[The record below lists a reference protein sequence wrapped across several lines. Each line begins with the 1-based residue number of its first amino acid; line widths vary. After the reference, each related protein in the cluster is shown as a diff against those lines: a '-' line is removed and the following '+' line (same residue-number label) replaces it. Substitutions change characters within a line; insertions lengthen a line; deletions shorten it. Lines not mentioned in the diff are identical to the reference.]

1 MVRNCNLG
9 ETHDLKTSL
18 LRLTTNLSLDVFIG
32 FLLIK
37 VRTRLFDLSP
47 KYDIG
52 KSNHFRVLILLLAFC
67 EENSTLLRT
76 RKIKTQQ
83 AIPSKLLSYL
93 YRKELLFFTPQP
105 RKDIFEQKSHYIK
118 ALWLKCILRYPC

>member
-18 LRLTTNLSLDVFIG
+18 LRLTTNHSLDVFIG

-67 EENSTLLRT
+67 EESSTLLRT
-76 RKIKTQQ
+76 RKMKTQQ
-83 AIPSKLLSYL
+83 AIPSKLYP
-93 YRKELLFFTPQP
+93 T
-105 RKDIFEQKSHYIK
+105 YIEK
-118 ALWLKCILRYPC
+118 NYSFSLHIHVMISSSRNPIL

>member
-1 MVRNCNLG
+1 MRLFLPNFIG
-9 ETHDLKTSL
+9 WSETVTLVKHIKTSL

-83 AIPSKLLSYL
+83 AIPSKPLSYL
-93 YRKELLFFTPQP
+93 YRIELLFFTT
-105 RKDIFEQKSHYIK
+105 YT
-118 ALWLKCILRYPC
+118 L